1 MVALETG
8 CGQRVLEVKSLPCR
22 EGDEAWAFLLTSSF
36 NTILISTTFV
46 SHSFGAYSSSVFPKK
61 YGWGLKLFGRG
72 LFERL
77 RWQCHQT
84 EPHHRSS
91 LPRGNGQ
98 DCDVCRCNLKST
110 AAVCTEERGHEQVS
124 KESGYPLE
132 SFKHWDNQ
140 KVTPPFI
147 S

>member
-1 MVALETG
+1 MQG
-8 CGQRVLEVKSLPCR
+8 RGRSMGLPTHYFFQHHIDINYFCFSQLWCIQFFSFSKKIR
-22 EGDEAWAFLLTSSF
+22 MRTEIDPLNLSCPKLTTCNSF
-36 NTILISTTFV
+36 E
-46 SHSFGAYSSSVFPKK
+46 
-61 YGWGLKLFGRG
+61 RG

-84 EPHHRSS
+84 EPHHRPS